1 MDNSK
6 ITSLND
12 KHFLSVD
19 EQIRLLQNR
28 GFRIWNKV
36 FFQWYLTKY
45 NYQTLINGYNDFF
58 LVDGLRPW
66 NVYKKD
72 AYSSDL
78 IRLFEFDRNISR
90 IILNDI
96 QNIELFLQ
104 NSVIQA
110 FAKTFEK

>member
-1 MDNSK
+1 MINIFLVLMNKLDYCKIENSK
-6 ITSLND
+6 YQT
-12 KHFLSVD
+12 KC
-19 EQIRLLQNR
+19 
-28 GFRIWNKV
+28 

-45 NYQTLINGYNDFF
+45 NYQALINGYNDFF
-58 LVDGLRPW
+58 LIDGLRPW

-78 IRLFEFDRNISR
+78 IRLFEFDINIFR
-90 IILNDI
+90 IIFNDM

>member
-1 MDNSK
+1 MV
-6 ITSLND
+6 TM
-12 KHFLSVD
+12 
-19 EQIRLLQNR
+19 
-28 GFRIWNKV
+28 
-36 FFQWYLTKY
+36 T
-45 NYQTLINGYNDFF
+45 FF

-96 QNIELFLQ
+96 QNIELFL
-104 NSVIQA
+104 
-110 FAKTFEK
+110 